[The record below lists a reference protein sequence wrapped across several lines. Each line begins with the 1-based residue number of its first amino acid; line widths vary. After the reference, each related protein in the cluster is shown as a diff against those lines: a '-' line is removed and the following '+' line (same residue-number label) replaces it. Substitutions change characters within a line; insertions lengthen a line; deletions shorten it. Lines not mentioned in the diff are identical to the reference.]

1 MIEQSAELQTWAFVK
16 IYSLEKYKSLKRYL
30 SVICCINRYQWGRE
44 YAPFYF
50 KGLPLNLE
58 IRIFLILRRTP
69 ESWFIALLYSFC
81 VKSVILLVLKFL
93 LLRNVWKSC
102 GPGLCKI
109 NFCICPNRIGENP
122 VLMLSVPQSSH
133 SKMFLSF
140 DISLVSDTAHVYVWM
155 GCYNE
160 LEYSFSCGFWGRKMG
175 FSEQGFLHLYWK
187 LFYWRLYCWDY
198 FVLKFCYSSSVTRF
212 LKTTQ
217 TDETYEFLL
226 DEKILGIIPSQ
237 VSTNHC
243 LMLLHKGEGVPTLLL
258 QWAAA
263 GLSPLPTSDISHF
276 YFSENC
282 SFS

>member
-1 MIEQSAELQTWAFVK
+1 MNSDCRDFICCILFFLFCCMELFPAAQSGDVRQDIDGESKKLGFLFVQFEAYVIEQSAELQTWAFVK

-109 NFCICPNRIGENP
+109 NFCICPNCIGENP

-140 DISLVSDTAHVYVWM
+140 DISLVSDTAHVYV
-155 GCYNE
+155 
-160 LEYSFSCGFWGRKMG
+160 
-175 FSEQGFLHLYWK
+175 
-187 LFYWRLYCWDY
+187 
-198 FVLKFCYSSSVTRF
+198 
-212 LKTTQ
+212 
-217 TDETYEFLL
+217 
-226 DEKILGIIPSQ
+226 
-237 VSTNHC
+237 
-243 LMLLHKGEGVPTLLL
+243 
-258 QWAAA
+258 
-263 GLSPLPTSDISHF
+263 
-276 YFSENC
+276 
-282 SFS
+282 